1 MAKRR
6 FTYGVYPQGTLEV
19 ADGAHRAAT
28 QDLINVFGYGVPLP
42 DDKKKRRKSSV
53 RGVICKPC
61 ITESER
67 GEPKVHGGRHN
78 RTGGGGCALTKA
90 GAQNP
95 SSSWSTKKSPQMPE
109 LRGEA
114 LKVMRAAS
122 KASSPGAGW
131 LLQVASHSC
140 CLQLRR
146 FRRLP
151 LRYQIKPP
159 QYFPLL

>member
-6 FTYGVYPQGTLEV
+6 FTYGVYPQGALEV

-67 GEPKVHGGRHN
+67 GEPKV
-78 RTGGGGCALTKA
+78 
-90 GAQNP
+90 
-95 SSSWSTKKSPQMPE
+95 E
-109 LRGEA
+109 GEA
-114 LKVMRAAS
+114 QQNRRRRMCPHQSR
-122 KASSPGAGW
+122 SPKPK
-131 LLQVASHSC
+131 Q
-140 CLQLRR
+140 QLVD
-146 FRRLP
+146 
-151 LRYQIKPP
+151 QKKPANA
-159 QYFPLL
+159 